1 MTFPIHFS
9 QRHKYDSLE
18 SGITIETT
26 LHHGDLEI
34 NCEAKID
41 TGSQLC
47 LFEREIGEYLGVEIE
62 SGLKVELATLARTL
76 TAFGHEITLETLGL
90 TFHTFV
96 YFPLSHSIQRNIL
109 GRQGW
114 LQLVRLAVVDY
125 DSEIYLSAYDDS
137 I

>member
-1 MTFPIHFS
+1 MAFQLNFS

-34 NCEAKID
+34 TCEAKID

-47 LFEREIGEYLGVEIE
+47 LFEREIGEYLGVEVE
-62 SGLKVELATLARTL
+62 SGLKVELATLAGTL

-90 TFHTFV
+90 TFDTFV

-114 LQLVRLAVVDY
+114 LQLIRLGIVDY
-125 DSEIYLSAYDDS
+125 DNELYLSAYDDS